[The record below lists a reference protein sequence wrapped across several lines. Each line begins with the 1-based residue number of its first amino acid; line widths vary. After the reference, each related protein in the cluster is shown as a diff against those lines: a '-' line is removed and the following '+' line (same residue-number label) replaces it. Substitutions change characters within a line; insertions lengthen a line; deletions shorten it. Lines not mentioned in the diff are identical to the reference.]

1 VTSSNLLIV
10 WLATYPNLLA
20 AGFWFSDSTIK

>member
-1 VTSSNLLIV
+1 
-10 WLATYPNLLA
+10 LATYPNLLA